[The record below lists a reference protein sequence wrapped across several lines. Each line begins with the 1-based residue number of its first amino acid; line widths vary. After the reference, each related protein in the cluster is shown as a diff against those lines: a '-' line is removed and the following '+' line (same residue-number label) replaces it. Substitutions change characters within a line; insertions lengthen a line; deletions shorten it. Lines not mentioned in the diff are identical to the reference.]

1 MSDLPEPS
9 GHPELLFAEPLV
21 PSLDRYGR
29 SLQDCIPGRSVAA
42 VASFLV

>member
-1 MSDLPEPS
+1 MSDLPESS
-9 GHPELLFAEPLV
+9 GHPELLFAELLV

-29 SLQDCIPGRSVAA
+29 SPQDLVPGRFVAA

>member
-9 GHPELLFAEPLV
+9 GCPELLFAEPLV

-29 SLQDCIPGRSVAA
+29 SPQDLLPGRFVAE